1 LVDGSDAMNN
11 ELKKAN
17 QSERI
22 LQTAFECISSK
33 GYANVSMRDIADEAG
48 VALSQLT
55 YHYKNK
61 DGLLTEVIK
70 MMIQEYLIEVE
81 EHLRKGVTPKEKL
94 SDLITY
100 FQEVLEENPK
110 LFKMFYD
117 FTSMSLW
124 SAQFS
129 NLLRNLFDNLVNLI
143 EKYVLDDI
151 PLKSNLR
158 TYTPKSIARM
168 LLGAMFGT
176 AIQVILDPQEKKLP
190 EALNAI
196 ELLLV

>member
-1 LVDGSDAMNN
+1 MNN

-70 MMIQEYLIEVE
+70 MMIQEYLMEVE

>member
-1 LVDGSDAMNN
+1 MNN

-70 MMIQEYLIEVE
+70 MMIQKYLIEVE

-168 LLGAMFGT
+168 LLGALFGT

>member
-1 LVDGSDAMNN
+1 
-11 ELKKAN
+11 
-17 QSERI
+17 
-22 LQTAFECISSK
+22 
-33 GYANVSMRDIADEAG
+33 
-48 VALSQLT
+48 
-55 YHYKNK
+55 
-61 DGLLTEVIK
+61 
-70 MMIQEYLIEVE
+70 
-81 EHLRKGVTPKEKL
+81 L